1 MRERHWDREQVRALF
16 AAHVLEQTLAHGHVI
31 PRIIWEA
38 GGHEG
43 SGMCTRC
50 GDGVLLYCDAEGCEV
65 NGTAYS
71 TSCPGNTCAHGWR
84 VVRRAGAGTLM
95 RCLHCGAERRE
106 SGPDH

>member
-1 MRERHWDREQVRALF
+1 MKERRWDQEQARGLF
-16 AAHVLEQTLAHGHVI
+16 AAHVLEHTLAHGHVI
-31 PRIIWEA
+31 PHITWEA
-38 GGHEG
+38 GGDEG

-50 GDGVLLYCDAEGCEV
+50 GDGVMVYRDADGFEV

-84 VVRRAGAGTLM
+84 VVRRAGVGTLL

-106 SGPDH
+106 SKPDH